1 VICAPLVSP
10 STNVSRPFGG
20 VFDLAGSER
29 RLQEI
34 EQAISQP
41 GAWDKPEALTPLLQ
55 EKRRLE
61 DEVERL
67 GKLKTCC
74 DDMNEWLALAAESE
88 DPEALESL
96 DQQRADLAR
105 LLDETELVMLLSGE
119 EDGQDA
125 ILEIHPG
132 AGGTESQDWAE
143 MLLRMYTR
151 WAARRHYTV
160 EELDFLP
167 GDEAGIKSVTLRI
180 AGPHAYGFL
189 KSERGIHRLI
199 RISPFDS
206 SGRRHTSFA
215 SVDVIPDAGDD
226 IQLDI
231 KESDIRVDI
240 FRSSGPGG
248 QSVNTTSSAVRVT
261 HLPTGIS
268 AQCQNEKS
276 QPHNRETA
284 MRVLRARL
292 YNLELQ
298 KREAQRQAQY
308 AGKDAIAFGSQIRTY
323 TLQPY
328 RLVKDH
334 RTGTEMGD
342 VEAVLDGQI
351 DRFQHDY
358 LLYRHEQER
367 WPPRPP
373 GGKPC
378 RPAPERRR
386 RAGHADGRPAAGDG
400 PRTVAGIL
408 PPTS

>member
-1 VICAPLVSP
+1 MIYAPPASP
-10 STNVSRPFGG
+10 FRNASPTSGG
-20 VFDLAGSER
+20 VFDAAASEK
-29 RLQEI
+29 RLREI
-34 EQAISQP
+34 EAEISRP

-61 DEVERL
+61 DEVGRL
-67 GKLKTCC
+67 MRLKTCHN
-74 DDMNEWLALAAESE
+74 DMAEWLALASESE

-96 DQQRADLAR
+96 EQQQKDLTA
-105 LLDETELVMLLSGE
+105 LLDETELVMLLSAE
-119 EDGQDA
+119 EDNQDA

-143 MLLRMYTR
+143 MLLRLYTR
-151 WAARRHYTV
+151 WAARHKYVV

-180 AGPHAYGFL
+180 AGPHAFGFL

-215 SVDVIPDAGDD
+215 SVDVIPDAGSD
-226 IQLDI
+226 IELDI
-231 KESDIRVDI
+231 KEADLRFDI

-261 HLPTGIS
+261 HIPTGIS

-276 QPHNRETA
+276 QHHNKEA
-284 MRVLRARL
+284 ALRVLRARL
-292 YNLELQ
+292 YNMELQ
-298 KREAQRQAQY
+298 KREAERQAEY

-334 RTGTEMGD
+334 RTGTESGD
-342 VEAVLDGQI
+342 VDAVLDGQI
-351 DRFQHDY
+351 DQFQHDY
-358 LLYRHEQER
+358 LLYRHEQQR
-367 WPPRPP
+367 
-373 GGKPC
+373 
-378 RPAPERRR
+378 
-386 RAGHADGRPAAGDG
+386 
-400 PRTVAGIL
+400 
-408 PPTS
+408 